1 MVDLSNSITKCTKCN
16 GAVAQDPDTFD
27 TWFSSGQWPLAT
39 TGFPDSDDFKTYYP
53 TSVMETGK
61 DIIFFW
67 VARMVMLGLYRT
79 GQVPFKKIYLHGMVR
94 DKKGIK
100 MSKSKGNVIAPK
112 EIQDKYGTDALR
124 MGLMVNNAPGTDM
137 NLDPDKVNA
146 YKKFANK
153 IWNITRFS
161 LDNLEGLDITAALT
175 DSDAAN
181 LETELQ
187 KAIVDITAQMNKDR
201 FDLAAEK
208 LYAFVW
214 DYFASTLIEESK
226 ELLASPD
233 AAIRASR
240 QRLLAEYLVTSL
252 KMLHPFMPFVTE
264 TIWQELPSEL
274 KDKDIL
280 MVAKWPGM

>member
-1 MVDLSNSITKCTKCN
+1 
-16 GAVAQDPDTFD
+16 
-27 TWFSSGQWPLAT
+27 
-39 TGFPDSDDFKTYYP
+39 
-53 TSVMETGK
+53 
-61 DIIFFW
+61 
-67 VARMVMLGLYRT
+67 
-79 GQVPFKKIYLHGMVR
+79 MVR
-94 DKKGIK
+94 DKKGVK

-112 EIQDKYGTDALR
+112 EIQDRFGTDALR
-124 MGLMVNNAPGTDM
+124 MGLMVNNTPGSDM

-161 LDNLEGLDITAALT
+161 LDNLEGLDMDAALT
-175 DSDAAN
+175 ESDATN
-181 LETELQ
+181 LENELS
-187 KAIVDITAQMNKDR
+187 KAVADITDQMNKDR

-226 ELLASPD
+226 ELLTSD
-233 AAIRASR
+233 NVTVRASR

-264 TIWQELPSEL
+264 AIWQELPGEL
-274 KDKDIL
+274 KDQDIL
-280 MVAKWPGM
+280 MVAKWPTK

>member
-1 MVDLSNSITKCTKCN
+1 
-16 GAVAQDPDTFD
+16 
-27 TWFSSGQWPLAT
+27 
-39 TGFPDSDDFKTYYP
+39 
-53 TSVMETGK
+53 
-61 DIIFFW
+61 
-67 VARMVMLGLYRT
+67 
-79 GQVPFKKIYLHGMVR
+79 MVR

-112 EIQDKYGTDALR
+112 EIQDRFGTDALR
-124 MGLMVNNAPGTDM
+124 MGLMVNNTPGSDM

-161 LDNLEGLDITAALT
+161 LDNLDGLDMQVPLT
-175 DSDAAN
+175 ESDAAN
-181 LETELQ
+181 LESELH
-187 KAIVDITAQMNKDR
+187 KAVTDITNQMNKDR

-226 ELLASPD
+226 ELLASDD

-252 KMLHPFMPFVTE
+252 KMLHPYMPFVTE
-264 TIWQELPSEL
+264 TICQELPAEL
-274 KDKDIL
+274 NDQDIL
-280 MVAKWPGM
+280 MVAAWPTAK

>member
-1 MVDLSNSITKCTKCN
+1 
-16 GAVAQDPDTFD
+16 
-27 TWFSSGQWPLAT
+27 
-39 TGFPDSDDFKTYYP
+39 
-53 TSVMETGK
+53 
-61 DIIFFW
+61 
-67 VARMVMLGLYRT
+67 
-79 GQVPFKKIYLHGMVR
+79 MVR
-94 DKKGIK
+94 DKKGVK

-112 EIQDKYGTDALR
+112 EIQDRFGTDALR
-124 MGLMVNNAPGTDM
+124 MGLMVNNTPGSDM

-161 LDNLEGLDITAALT
+161 LDNLEGLDMDATLT
-175 DSDAAN
+175 ESDATN
-181 LETELQ
+181 LENELS
-187 KAIVDITAQMNKDR
+187 KAVADITDQMNKDR

-226 ELLASPD
+226 ELLASD
-233 AAIRASR
+233 NVTVRASR

-264 TIWQELPSEL
+264 AIWQELPSKL
-274 KDKDIL
+274 KDQDIL
-280 MVAKWPGM
+280 MVAKWPTK